1 MSEVVPADKAARS
14 ATDSVY
20 NTLRRQ
26 IMAGTFAPGVQLK
39 EEQIAEAMSVSRT
52 PVRTA
57 LQRLVGDGLLRSATN
72 RGVFVAEWTRWDIED
87 VFELRL
93 ALEPLAAGLAA
104 ERASEDQIAA
114 MTALTD
120 TMDRLSGAAFRDH
133 LQDIQDA
140 NHAFHNLVIEA
151 AGSPRLMNFALT
163 LTGMPMIVGT
173 FHFYDQA
180 DMRGSVQH
188 HREIIAAIKGRDRNF
203 ASQVMAVHL
212 RVTHEIFKRNRTD
225 DSPK

>member
-1 MSEVVPADKAARS
+1 MPLRPGGS
-14 ATDSVY
+14 ATDHVY
-20 NTLRRQ
+20 DTLRRQ
-26 IMAGTFAPGVQLK
+26 IMAGRYAPGVQLK
-39 EEQIAEAMSVSRT
+39 EEQIAESLSVSRT
-52 PVRTA
+52 PVRAA

-104 ERASEDQIAA
+104 QRATEEQIAE

-120 TMDRLSGAAFRDH
+120 RMDDLADETFRER
-133 LQDIQDA
+133 LQDIQNA
-140 NHAFHNLVIEA
+140 NHAFHDLVIQA
-151 AGSPRLMNFALT
+151 AGSPRLAQFALS

-173 FHFYDQA
+173 FHFYDYM

-188 HREIIAAIKGRDRNF
+188 HRELIEAIKAKDRYF
-203 ASQVMAVHL
+203 AAQVMAVHL
-212 RVTHEIFKRNRTD
+212 RVTHEIFKKNQT
-225 DSPK
+225 SAQE